1 MRVARVGLRS
11 HEARCLRGLP
21 RASGIIRKLLLP
33 TCLARWCQR
42 SGGSGGIVR
51 FGLNLWSMIKKRF
64 LARVASAMRVML
76 LGGLP
81 SGRTPQ
87 ADR

>member
-1 MRVARVGLRS
+1 MRVASVGLRS
-11 HEARCLRGLP
+11 QEARCLRGLR
-21 RASGIIRKLLLP
+21 RASDIIRKLLLP
-33 TCLARWCQR
+33 TCLARWWQR
-42 SGGSGGIVR
+42 SGGSGGIAR
-51 FGLNLWSMIKKRF
+51 SGLNPWLMMKKRF

-81 SGRTPQ
+81 GGQTPQ